1 MIYNG
6 VIVYWESEGREF
18 EEIKELKFNEVEIEV
33 FEVEYGKIDSSNIIR
48 IELDLA

>member
-6 VIVYWESEGREF
+6 VIVYWENDGKNF
-18 EEIKELKFNEVEIEV
+18 EEIQELKFNEVRIED
-33 FEVEYGKIDSSNIIR
+33 FEEEYGKIDSSNIIR